1 MSTETETKLVKTYV
15 NATTKARLKA
25 LAAKEERSVA
35 FIIRRMIREGLVRE
49 EVAAAT
55 ETA

>member
-15 NATTKARLKA
+15 NATTKARLEA

-49 EVAAAT
+49 EIAAAT